1 MLFFVLVLNG
11 SIRKKSVKISLNSSK
26 AIIMHLFDEIVKI
39 GTCSRIMIPMTMAN
53 MSNSTTVSFRYL
65 AMLFKAVIYILAVY
79 LEETVP
85 LTNTLW

>member
-1 MLFFVLVLNG
+1 M
-11 SIRKKSVKISLNSSK
+11 
-26 AIIMHLFDEIVKI
+26 
-39 GTCSRIMIPMTMAN
+39 MIPITMAN
-53 MSNSTTVSFRYL
+53 ISNSTTVSFRYF